1 VIFPV
6 NHFSKKRSN
15 FNILVHCPKF
25 GQILKLLNKEHR
37 STCSHQFFN
46 KVIHRS
52 RGHAEST
59 SYLNELTKW

>member
-1 VIFPV
+1 MVFPI

-15 FNILVHCPKF
+15 FKILNHCLKI
-25 GQILKLLNKEHR
+25 GQISGILNKEHR
-37 STCSHQFFN
+37 SACSHQFFN

-59 SYLNELTKW
+59 MYLNELTKW